1 MPYLDTTG
9 LKTLW
14 TKLKS
19 TFALASHKHA
29 ASDITSGTLSIA
41 RGGTGATTASAAR
54 SNLGAA
60 ATSHNHAASNI
71 TSGTIAAARL
81 PLATTSAAGAIKV
94 GDGLSIS
101 NGVLSATAG
110 STSKVNDLIGQSC
123 VDFRTLNAY
132 STTYGTIMSMHD
144 YGVATI
150 ETAAAS
156 ARTCMYTRISA
167 DTTTLPAGR
176 YKLVLVCDDTSVEDL
191 ICYETSLAKDYIHV
205 AMTVVDSTGANN
217 NPDTWLAFAL
227 VNGVTPTTSIET
239 TRTVTDTFT
248 LDADTQITA
257 YIWLPITTTAIP
269 RYRLGFA
276 IERLLPE
283 VKPTSVTVNINFAT
297 DGYTLGTL
305 EDWASTNDNS
315 YSFAIDLSDNEDA
328 TWRKL
333 LNDGVLGADTPG
345 YPQLLNYY
353 NTTYL
358 EDIRESTRFE
368 TAGYPDFTDHTLL
381 QSTQTMA
388 LTTTGYGTSSNGVAL
403 IRLTNEPETYVQGD
417 NATPYYAPFS
427 VDDAVD
433 GYGTDTLY
441 FALAIY

>member
-81 PLATTSAAGAIKV
+81 PLATTSAAGAVKV

-110 STSKVNDLIGQSC
+110 SASKVNDLIGQSC
-123 VDFRTLNAY
+123 VDFRTLNGY
-132 STTYGTIMSMHD
+132 SATYGTIMTMHD

-156 ARTCMYTRISA
+156 ARACMYTRISA

-191 ICYETSLAKDYIHV
+191 ICYESSLAKDYIHI

-227 VNGVTPTTSIET
+227 VNGVTPTTSVET
-239 TRTVTDTFT
+239 SRSVTDTFT
-248 LDADTQITA
+248 LDADTEITA

-283 VKPTSVTVNINFAT
+283 VKPTSVTVNINYGA
-297 DGYTLGTL
+297 DGYSLESL
-305 EDWASTNDNS
+305 EDFGVTNDNS
-315 YSFAIDLSDNEDA
+315 YTFTVDLSGREGA
-328 TWRKL
+328 TWREL
-333 LNDGVLGADTPG
+333 LADGTIGADTPG
-345 YPQLLNYY
+345 YPQLLNYSSTSY
-353 NTTYL
+353 QD
-358 EDIRESTRFE
+358 DIRESTYFE
-368 TAGYPDFTDHTLL
+368 TAGYPDYTDHTLL
-381 QSTQTMA
+381 ESTQTMA
-388 LTTTGYGTSSNGVAL
+388 FTSTGYSPAPAV
-403 IRLTNEPETYVQGD
+403 IRLFSEPTARVQGD
-417 NATPYYAPFS
+417 AAAAYYAPFS

-441 FALAIY
+441 FALAMY